1 MRRQYGDDLLR
12 ILNMKKEYH
21 NAVFDERFDLLPEH
35 QQQIIRMFF
44 GSGCYSVAEAI
55 VLWMNSMDCS
65 AGAREMI
72 LDYQNEYDKLM
83 NKL

>member
-1 MRRQYGDDLLR
+1 
-12 ILNMKKEYH
+12 MKKKYH

-35 QQQIIRMFF
+35 QQKIIRMFSCDG
-44 GSGCYSVAEAI
+44 GSGDVAEAI

-65 AGAREMI
+65 ESAREMI

-83 NKL
+83 DKL